1 VLIDALSQITGT
13 GEQYSSAVPEPYT
26 IMPNGERAI
35 ALPDG
40 SITSSF
46 LELFGRSPRNTGMES
61 ERNNRPTA
69 AQRLHLL
76 NSSQIERRIE
86 QGPALQEIFRK
97 PDPRAVLTSLYLT
110 ILSRYP
116 TEAEMKIAAAYA
128 QSSGLDRRKAV
139 IDVAW
144 ALINSTEFLYRH

>member
-1 VLIDALSQITGT
+1 
-13 GEQYSSAVPEPYT
+13 
-26 IMPNGERAI
+26 
-35 ALPDG
+35 
-40 SITSSF
+40 
-46 LELFGRSPRNTGMES
+46 MEA

-86 QGPALQEIFRK
+86 QGPALQEILRK
-97 PDPRAVLTSLYLT
+97 TEPRAVLTGLYLT

-116 TEAEMKIAAAYA
+116 TEAEVNVAAAYVRE
-128 QSSGLDRRKAV
+128 SGLNRRQAA

>member
-1 VLIDALSQITGT
+1 
-13 GEQYSSAVPEPYT
+13 
-26 IMPNGERAI
+26 
-35 ALPDG
+35 
-40 SITSSF
+40 
-46 LELFGRSPRNTGMES
+46 MES

-86 QGPALQEIFRK
+86 QGPGLQEIFRK
-97 PDPRAVLTSLYLT
+97 SDPRAVLTGLYLT

-116 TEAEMKIAAAYA
+116 TEEEVKIAATYT
-128 QSSGLDRRKAV
+128 QSSGLDRRKAA